1 MIFFCQ
7 VKAESDVINGSWK
20 PGGDSTGL
28 ADSIGEFNKD
38 VNKERGGSTTQEG
51 GSTTQV
57 GGSTTY
63 EKGEVGRRVEI
74 MRGGKKSRKKE
85 RWKEGQ
91 K

>member
-38 VNKERGGSTTQEG
+38 INKGRGGVQLRWG
-51 GSTTQV
+51 GVQL
-57 GGSTTY
+57 
-63 EKGEVGRRVEI
+63 
-74 MRGGKKSRKKE
+74 MRKE
-85 RWKEGQ
+85 RWEGE
-91 K
+91 

>member
-38 VNKERGGSTTQEG
+38 VNKERGGVQL
-51 GSTTQV
+51 
-57 GGSTTY
+57 
-63 EKGEVGRRVEI
+63 R
-74 MRGGKKSRKKE
+74 RGGVQLRWGGVQLMRKE
-85 RWKEGQ
+85 RWEGE
-91 K
+91 